1 MGNAITAV
9 DLLVRKAAGFVGL
22 ATKPADAGEKASLG
36 DMACAYPWLAS
47 QPPALAPASDDEVE
61 ALARRML
68 NK

>member
-1 MGNAITAV
+1 MGNTITTV
-9 DLLVRKAAGFVGL
+9 DLLVQKAAGFVGF
-22 ATKPADAGEKASLG
+22 ATKSADAGEKASLA

-47 QPPALAPASDDEVE
+47 QPPPLAPASYEEVE